1 MLLIVLVPPKTCG
14 AVEVRNVR
22 ILASNHLFGKNH
34 NLHPLKRNYWVLLLC
49 LTGGCCSSEKQ
60 GNARSAI
67 LLHPS
72 AREERTTF
80 YPELISDDSNAK
92 IKYFSLLCLDTSKW
106 SQGRS
111 KEFFDGIRIALDPGH
126 IGGDNAMLEIE
137 EKHMRLKDLSGKML
151 TFEEADL
158 NLATALLL
166 SDKLDSAGYHVFLTR
181 EEAGLT
187 AFGKTYEAWLEE
199 DFVHVIDSLY
209 DHGTLSPNRY
219 QFLRDNRDKPKVI
232 FHAFFKNYEL
242 RQRQAV
248 INNFNPNLT
257 IVIHYNVHAAGRLES
272 TDDYYYP
279 TGENYHMAFVPGAFM
294 AGELETDEAIND
306 FIFLLHTDILK
317 ESIDLSSKIL
327 QELEKRTSVAPV
339 GREFERRYPFTNCVF
354 TGKKGVY
361 ARNLAMTRFTK
372 APICFIELLC
382 QDNLQEA
389 RLLADTSVSIGPI
402 TSSPRVQA
410 MADALYHGISRYCG
424 TAIESN

>member
-1 MLLIVLVPPKTCG
+1 MLLSVNRFVLCIFVNRPNEYDFFNTLMNVVTNYILLLVFSYFFLMLFVGCFSTTGEHSGKQNYLIHPDTKSQILVCKRELRIVKSNEEKIFPLRETDQVSQDNSSQIVLVP
-14 AVEVRNVR
+14 
-22 ILASNHLFGKNH
+22 S
-34 NLHPLKRNYWVLLLC
+34 
-49 LTGGCCSSEKQ
+49 
-60 GNARSAI
+60 RS
-67 LLHPS
+67 
-72 AREERTTF
+72 R
-80 YPELISDDSNAK
+80 
-92 IKYFSLLCLDTSKW
+92 
-106 SQGRS
+106 
-111 KEFFDGIRIALDPGH
+111 RIALDPGH

-279 TGENYHMAFVPGAFM
+279 TEENYHMAFVPGAFM

-424 TAIESN
+424 TTIESN